1 MGLALFSVPTIV
13 RPLLLQFDTAALMGY
28 TGAVY
33 QQFFGSGLG
42 IFIAAGVLL
51 LWAAV
56 PLWIAVRRFERL
68 DL

>member
-1 MGLALFSVPTIV
+1 MAHIV
-13 RPLLLQFDTAALMGY
+13 VLLQFDTAALMGY
-28 TGAVY
+28 MGAVY

-42 IFIAAGVLL
+42 IFTAARLLL
-51 LWAAV
+51 LWAAT